1 MKQFMG
7 FNWLKKIFSKK
18 KNGFRITFVQYFGS
32 HLGGVRKNPK
42 PTLKK

>member
-1 MKQFMG
+1 MG
-7 FNWLKKIFSKK
+7 FNWFRILSQKK
-18 KNGFRITFVQYFGS
+18 KKKRFRITFVQYFGS